1 VSKVAIICAHCG
13 SVAYKE
19 AGGVNRSRGR
29 GAPVFCSRECSG
41 ARRRIERSTEEKR
54 ALKAEYDRKRRAELG
69 EALLAEKREARRRLL
84 AENPQLVR
92 AREKANRDANKERH
106 LEYCRRPEYKK
117 WKSQYDQKH
126 RARKWFGDF
135 GEAAIILN
143 QLIAEISTRATR
155 TEIYRA
161 NGTLNKHQE
170 RRRDYER
177 QTQRR

>member
-1 VSKVAIICAHCG
+1 MSKVAIICDHCG
-13 SVAYKE
+13 VTAYKE
-19 AGGVNRSRGR
+19 AGGVNRSRGK
-29 GAPVFCSRECSG
+29 GAPIFCSKECSG
-41 ARRRIERSTEEKR
+41 AHRRIERSTDEKK

-69 EALLAEKREARRRLL
+69 DAYREEKRQARLRLL
-84 AENPQLVR
+84 AKNPQLVR
-92 AREKANRDANKERH
+92 AREKAHRDARKQQH
-106 LEYCRRPEYKK
+106 VEYCRRPEYRK
-117 WKSQYDQKH
+117 WKAQYDQKYC
-126 RARKWFGDF
+126 ARKGFGDF

-161 NGTLNKHQE
+161 NGILNKHQE